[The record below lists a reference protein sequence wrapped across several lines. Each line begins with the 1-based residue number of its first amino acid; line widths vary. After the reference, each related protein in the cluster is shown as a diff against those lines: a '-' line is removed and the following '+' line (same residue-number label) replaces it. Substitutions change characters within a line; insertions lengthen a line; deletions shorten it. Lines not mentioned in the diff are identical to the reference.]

1 MNAPSPSTESLS
13 LSPAAQWT
21 LHHALLERIDAEP
34 TAADPTGID
43 PPPLAVYTAFER
55 LDAGARTFSDAELDA
70 MCDVVRDAHHAPDW
84 CAERDRLESLLHA
97 LTRALERSRP
107 TIGHGIADD

>member
-1 MNAPSPSTESLS
+1 MHAPSPTTEPLS
-13 LSPAAQWT
+13 LSPAEEWT

-55 LDAGARTFSDAELDA
+55 LDAGETTFSVAELDA
-70 MCDVVRDAHHAPDW
+70 MQAVISDAHHAPDW

-97 LTRALERSRP
+97 LTRSLERSPP
-107 TIGHGIADD
+107 TIGYETADD